1 MKLLSVLAVACALVT
16 GGCAVGMDVEAER
29 AALLGVDRAFA
40 QATAERGLEGFLSY
54 VAGDASFFPA
64 GAPIVTGKEAIGRL
78 WSPLLTT
85 PGVAI
90 TWEPL
95 QANVSRAGDL
105 GYTFGGYQLTRETEE
120 GETTIEL
127 GSYVTIWKK
136 EPGGAWKV
144 VVDIGNA
151 DQPPASH

>member
-1 MKLLSVLAVACALVT
+1 MLPSFPPAHPSSLV
-16 GGCAVGMDVEAER
+16 
-29 AALLGVDRAFA
+29 
-40 QATAERGLEGFLSY
+40 
-54 VAGDASFFPA
+54 
-64 GAPIVTGKEAIGRL
+64 KEAIGRL

-85 PGVAI
+85 SGVAI

-95 QANVSRAGDL
+95 RANVSRAGDL

-120 GETTIEL
+120 GETTIEQ
-127 GSYVTIWKK
+127 GSYVTIWRK
-136 EPGGAWKV
+136 EPGGDWKV